1 MYKTIR
7 LIYCECCPVRQE
19 NFAKFKLLSWSL
31 NCVSGQIVWDLN
43 EDVNPTIWY
52 AYNPVLHLNALD
64 YNFAQE

>member
-1 MYKTIR
+1 
-7 LIYCECCPVRQE
+7 VRQE
-19 NFAKFKLLSWSL
+19 DFAKYKLLSWRL

-64 YNFAQE
+64 YNFAKE